1 MESSDQVTYDA
12 VTVTA
17 QLRALAGGA
26 AYWTADETTAWVAE
40 LLEKYQAHLSRR
52 MLFIDRLKQEVR
64 AHSYVPLIRG
74 CLVRRNQQ
82 LGGRSRPRGESCRVH
97 RARQASC
104 VRGSPTPVHR
114 DPLLRPSNAPMDT
127 SLTNTTASRPGDV
140 VSPRSDEARASA
152 KQRASEDAWSSN
164 VVRCYYTDC

>member
-52 MLFIDRLKQEVR
+52 TLFIDRLKQEVR

-82 LGGRSRPRGESCRVH
+82 LGGRSRPRGESCRAH
-97 RARQASC
+97 RTRQASC
-104 VRGSPTPVHR
+104 VRGSPHTGPSGRTSPSFERADGYVAHQHNGQQAGR
-114 DPLLRPSNAPMDT
+114 CCVAKKRRGPCVRQATRIGGCLVIKRGALPL
-127 SLTNTTASRPGDV
+127 
-140 VSPRSDEARASA
+140 
-152 KQRASEDAWSSN
+152 
-164 VVRCYYTDC
+164 Y